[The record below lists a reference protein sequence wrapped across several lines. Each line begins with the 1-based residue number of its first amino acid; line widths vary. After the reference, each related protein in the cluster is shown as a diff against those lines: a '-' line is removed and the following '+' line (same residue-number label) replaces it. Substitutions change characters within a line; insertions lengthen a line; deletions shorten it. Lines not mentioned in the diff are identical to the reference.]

1 MINSNNLKKMYPIF
15 IIIFGLAICSVLI
28 FTKPVAKPEEIKRI
42 PPIVQTESLSPESIS
57 MVIVS
62 QGTVIPRT
70 ESQIYPEIA
79 GRVIYVSPKLY
90 EGSSFKKG
98 DVLLKIDPK
107 DYELSIKSAEAN
119 LAAAK
124 TNYSIAKAES
134 ESAQE
139 EWDKIGSGKATD
151 LTLKKPQLAQAKSSV
166 EAAEA
171 DLERLNRNLEKT
183 EIKAPYDG
191 LVRKKNIDIGTV
203 IAPGYLLASVYATDY
218 IEVKLPIPDEDLI
231 FLDIPLDGSGI
242 DSDNQPTVLF
252 KGIFGGKEI
261 TWEGSIVRME
271 AEIDPKNRMAIL
283 IGRVSKPYDIS
294 KHEIPLRVGQFVE
307 AEIVGKKFKNIYKIN
322 RDLIRNNNEVAIIDK
337 ADSTIDFKAVNII
350 RYIDD
355 IAFIDKG
362 INSKTPIC
370 LTTLDVM
377 YKGMKVQLK

>member
-57 MVIVS
+57 MTIVS

-362 INSKTPIC
+362 ISSKTPIC
-370 LTTLDVM
+370 LTTLDIM

>member
-1 MINSNNLKKMYPIF
+1 MINSNSLKKMYPIF
-15 IIIFGLAICSVLI
+15 IIIFGLVICSVLI
-28 FTKPVAKPEEIKRI
+28 FTKPEAKPEEIKRI

-57 MVIVS
+57 MSIVS

-70 ESQIYPEIA
+70 ESQIYPEIT

-107 DYELSIKSAEAN
+107 DYELSIKTAEAN

-134 ESAQE
+134 ESAKE

-151 LTLKKPQLAQAKSSV
+151 LTLKKPQLAQAKSAV

-242 DSDNQPTVLF
+242 DYDNQPIVFF

-261 TWEGSIVRME
+261 IWEGSIVRME

-283 IGRVSKPYDIS
+283 IGRVSEPYDIS

-337 ADSTIDFKAVNII
+337 ADSTIDFKTVNII

-362 INSKTPIC
+362 ISSKTPIC
-370 LTTLDVM
+370 LTTLDAM

>member
-15 IIIFGLAICSVLI
+15 IIIFGLAICSILI

-42 PPIVQTESLSPESIS
+42 PPIVQTEILSPESIS
-57 MVIVS
+57 MAIVS

>member
-15 IIIFGLAICSVLI
+15 IIIFGLAICSILI

-42 PPIVQTESLSPESIS
+42 PPIVQTEILSPESIS
-57 MVIVS
+57 MAIVS

-322 RDLIRNNNEVAIIDK
+322 RDLIRNNNEIAIIDK

>member
-1 MINSNNLKKMYPIF
+1 VINSNNLKKMYPIF
-15 IIIFGLAICSVLI
+15 IIIFGLAICSILI

-57 MVIVS
+57 MAIVS

-231 FLDIPLDGSGI
+231 FLDIPLDGSRI

-362 INSKTPIC
+362 ISSKTPIC
-370 LTTLDVM
+370 LTTLDIM

>member
-15 IIIFGLAICSVLI
+15 IIIFGLAICSILI

-57 MVIVS
+57 MAIVS

-231 FLDIPLDGSGI
+231 FLDIPLDGSRI

>member
-42 PPIVQTESLSPESIS
+42 PPIVQAEILSPESIS
-57 MVIVS
+57 MAIVS

-271 AEIDPKNRMAIL
+271 AEIDPKNRMVIL

-337 ADSTIDFKAVNII
+337 ADSTIDFKVVNII

-362 INSKTPIC
+362 ISSKTPIC

>member
-42 PPIVQTESLSPESIS
+42 PPIVQTEILSPESIS
-57 MVIVS
+57 MAIVS

-98 DVLLKIDPK
+98 DILLKIDPK

-307 AEIVGKKFKNIYKIN
+307 AEIVGKNFKNIYRIN